1 MSLNMSYQNR
11 NNMSQFDRLNRI
23 SDKLNNVNIKNI
35 ILKIKYIDINNTKKF
50 KIWIFNISC
59 CRLKWT
65 FRWNNGSNY

>member
-11 NNMSQFDRLNRI
+11 NNMNQFDRLNRI

-50 KIWIFNISC
+50 KI
-59 CRLKWT
+59 
-65 FRWNNGSNY
+65 

>member
-1 MSLNMSYQNR
+1 MNLSYKYNQ

-50 KIWIFNISC
+50 KI
-59 CRLKWT
+59 
-65 FRWNNGSNY
+65 

>member
-50 KIWIFNISC
+50 
-59 CRLKWT
+59 
-65 FRWNNGSNY
+65 